1 MAETDTAQ
9 EGNNGI
15 LRRALGGL
23 NLGGVSADDYG
34 SLIQEESKA
43 KGDVA
48 KAEQEQKRVAAQ
60 GKATAEKSYA
70 TGLRQ
75 EYQKAEP
82 TLMSASPKFNVT
94 KDTQEGLTGLAALMT
109 VGSLI
114 IGSKGATSGTNA
126 MNAMTGVLK
135 GYHEGNKERVDFETK
150 KYEQSIKDWERS
162 LQQTK
167 ESLSRYEKL
176 AATDLSAA
184 TSQAAA
190 DAASKG
196 QEVIAAKIRQE
207 GITQTKSMVDKL
219 IQQTTSAKTQWATI
233 NGQTGLY
240 SPAEIRAAQEAGV
253 SVGQIAK
260 SGGATPAPIKIMKDG
275 KTVYAD
281 RSGQPILDKEGQPI
295 VAPDTRTASSETRY
309 SFNVAESMGQ
319 AIQDLKNVQLL
330 PKDSVLGTFAGIT
343 GSDTKSIS
351 DGLRN
356 AFARTVT
363 DEDSRLFEQM
373 IGGLES
379 NMARALG
386 GGYASSTTSKNIEAY
401 RSQVAREGDTP
412 VAKGIF
418 LARMR
423 QELDTLSDFFEQRP
437 GAGPFVSTVK
447 KYQQLLHEAVPF
459 TVDDVIRARSNIQS
473 LPIGIEGEAKRRA
486 AAGGTPPQAADSQ
499 KAIEA
504 FGAYDPNTYE
514 YGVNPETGKF
524 ARRRKAQ

>member
-1 MAETDTAQ
+1 MAETETAQ

-48 KAEQEQKRVAAQ
+48 KAEQEQKRIAAQ
-60 GKATAEKSYA
+60 GKATAEKTFA

-75 EYQKAEP
+75 QYQRAEP
-82 TLMSASPKFNVT
+82 TLMSAPPKFNVT

-114 IGSKGATSGTNA
+114 IGSKGAMSGTNA

-135 GYHEGNKERVDFETK
+135 GYHEGNKERIDFETK
-150 KYEQSIKDWERS
+150 KYEQSIKDWERT

-184 TSQAAA
+184 TAQAAA

-196 QEVIAAKIRQE
+196 QDVIAAKIRQE
-207 GITQTKSMVDKL
+207 GITQTKAMVDKL

-240 SPAEIRAAQEAGV
+240 SPAEIRSAQEAGV

-295 VAPDTRTASSETRY
+295 VAPDTRTSSAETRY

-319 AIQDLKNVQLL
+319 SIQDLKNVQLL
-330 PKDSVLGTFAGIT
+330 PRDSVLGSFAGIT
-343 GSDTKSIS
+343 GSDANSIVN
-351 DGLRN
+351 GLRN

-363 DEDSRLFEQM
+363 DEDNRIFEQV
-373 IGGLES
+373 IGGLEA

-386 GGYASSTTSKNIEAY
+386 GGYASSTSSKNIEAY
-401 RSQVAREGDTP
+401 RSQVAREGDSP
-412 VAKGIF
+412 AAKAIF

-437 GAGPFVSTVK
+437 GAGPFVPVVK
-447 KYQQLLHEAVPF
+447 KYQQLLHESVPF
-459 TVDDVIRARSNIQS
+459 TVDDVIRARSNVQS
-473 LPIGIEGEAKRRA
+473 LPIGSEGEAQRRTVQPSA
-486 AAGGTPPQAADSQ
+486 QPKIATQEDVVATANARFGGDVM
-499 KAIEA
+499 KAE
-504 FGAYDPNTYE
+504 
-514 YGVNPETGKF
+514 
-524 ARRRKAQ
+524 KALRERGFKIQGD